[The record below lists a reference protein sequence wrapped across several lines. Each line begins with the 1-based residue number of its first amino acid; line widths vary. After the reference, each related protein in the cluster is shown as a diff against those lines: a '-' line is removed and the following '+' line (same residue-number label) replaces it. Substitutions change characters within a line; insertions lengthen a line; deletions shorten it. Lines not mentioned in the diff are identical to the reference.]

1 MIKTIAKIGN
11 SQGII
16 LDSAILQL
24 MRLKV
29 GDEVNMEIHP
39 GGTITIAPMDRAV
52 IDEKTAASKAKQLIK
67 KNGELFR
74 RLS

>member
-16 LDSAILQL
+16 FDSALLQL
-24 MRLKV
+24 ARLKV
-29 GDEVNMEIHP
+29 GDEVNVEVHA
-39 GGTITIAPMDRAV
+39 GGTITITPANREV
-52 IDEKTAASKAKQLIK
+52 IDASTAATAARRLIN
-67 KNGELFR
+67 KNSELFR